1 MSAFVNPEKYD
12 PLDVPCPCPPFPN
25 GEPRH
30 DHDTVMLRTRLHYGD
45 LQAVSRA
52 GSILGIWDKESA
64 TLKLMEIG
72 IGSWTF
78 TDDEGKSVEPSP
90 AMIRLLEPSL
100 AQIIEAELDKR
111 YGEAQERLQV
121 PNESSGRSAQ
131 SSPATTP
138 ASPNRA
144 TRRAAGQST
153 KPSTRRSSSVPAGET
168 STA

>member
-1 MSAFVNPEKYD
+1 MSAFVNPEKFD

-72 IGSWTF
+72 IQSWTF
-78 TDDEGKSVEPSP
+78 TDDDGKPVEPSP

-100 AQIIEAELDKR
+100 AQLIEAELDKR
-111 YGEAQERLQV
+111 YGEAQERLAV
-121 PNESSGRSAQ
+121 PNGSSGRSEP
-131 SSPATTP
+131 SSPAITP
-138 ASPNRA
+138 VSPPRRE
-144 TRRAAGQST
+144 RRAAGKSR
-153 KPSTRRSSSVPAGET
+153 KPSTPRSSSAPDGGT